1 MSKGLKHSR
10 NQNIVRD
17 SSNAQPTLLCGH
29 KSTCTVITLK
39 RYRCIKVWR
48 DQKCPVPAELYLF
61 FSYSV
66 PTAVLAPYFSNIPS
80 GFLENVRSILTLPAS
95 ARARECLGA
104 RLIQSAWLFDSVPTE
119 RINPTKAAPPLIPI
133 KIRSFCW
140 YELRDDVFF
149 NVGRAQTIEDIRLRL
164 GRFVFIYIIKNINQI
179 ASIRKRILTFIIFFQ
194 GLATKVYEATQYGE
208 SSSVRALA
216 RERSVAHSFHFI
228 PIILFGI
235 HLFMATVTIIQ
246 KTLF

>member
-1 MSKGLKHSR
+1 M
-10 NQNIVRD
+10 
-17 SSNAQPTLLCGH
+17 
-29 KSTCTVITLK
+29 
-39 RYRCIKVWR
+39 
-48 DQKCPVPAELYLF
+48 
-61 FSYSV
+61 
-66 PTAVLAPYFSNIPS
+66 
-80 GFLENVRSILTLPAS
+80 
-95 ARARECLGA
+95 
-104 RLIQSAWLFDSVPTE
+104 
-119 RINPTKAAPPLIPI
+119 KAAPPLIPI
-133 KIRSFCW
+133 KIRLFCW

-216 RERSVAHSFHFI
+216 RERSVAHSFRFI